1 MPKYSF
7 KINLFFHIGGARAYE
22 LIFFPWTQGMFPF
35 SNLNP
40 VPFNPKSLKPLWIR
54 AKTQPQT
61 LTQPQGNAPVKRGQ
75 GIRVKPKENKNRG
88 DNF

>member
-1 MPKYSF
+1 MS
-7 KINLFFHIGGARAYE
+7 RAYE
-22 LIFFPWTQGMFPF
+22 HIFFPWTQGMFPF